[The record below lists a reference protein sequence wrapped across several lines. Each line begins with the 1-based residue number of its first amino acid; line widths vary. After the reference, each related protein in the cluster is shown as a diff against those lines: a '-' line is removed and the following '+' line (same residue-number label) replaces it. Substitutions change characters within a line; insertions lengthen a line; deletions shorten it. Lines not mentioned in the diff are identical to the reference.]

1 MIFHGRAEAWDQ
13 RLLERM
19 QRGNDRV
26 TGSPWVRV
34 VMGLLIVALDVPN
47 LAALSLPPA
56 VSWTLT
62 GVLVVLFVAPVVARR
77 RNRG

>member
-1 MIFHGRAEAWDQ
+1 MVEPKPWDQ

-26 TGSPWVRV
+26 TSSPWVRLV
-34 VMGLLIVALDVPN
+34 TGLLVVVLELLN
-47 LAALSLPPA
+47 LADLSPPTA
-56 VSWTLT
+56 VFWSLT
-62 GVLVVLFVAPVVARR
+62 GLLVLVFLAPVVIRA